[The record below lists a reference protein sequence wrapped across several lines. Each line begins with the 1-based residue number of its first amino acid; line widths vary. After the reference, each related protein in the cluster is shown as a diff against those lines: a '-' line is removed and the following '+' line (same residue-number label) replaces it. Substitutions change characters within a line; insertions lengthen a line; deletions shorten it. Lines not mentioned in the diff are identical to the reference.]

1 MHRRSL
7 PTAALNKHLPS
18 YTCDILVIGS
28 GAAGLTAA
36 INASAS
42 CSSIIVI
49 TKEKLGDGITAHAQ
63 GGISAVMD
71 PADTFEGHISDTL
84 LAGAG
89 LCDENAV
96 ETLVTEGPA
105 RIKDLIAWGMPFDS
119 QNSRLSLTREGG
131 HRHNRILHAEGD
143 GTGRVLAKTLAAKTR
158 SCSGI
163 TVMES
168 TMCVS
173 LLNKDQRGLGVIA
186 MDTATGSFKRI
197 YAKAT
202 IVATGG
208 AGQVF
213 RETTNPA
220 GATGDGYAMAVGA
233 KMNLRDMEFA
243 QFHPTALYVAG
254 APRFLIS
261 EAVRG
266 EGAVLVNSAGTPFMQ
281 GVHELADLA
290 PRDIVARAITQEMV
304 REGNSNVYLDL
315 SRIPEATIRHR
326 FPGILHICSTFGVD
340 ITKNRIPVSPCAH
353 YLMGGI
359 ETDLDGATSLAGVY
373 ACGETAR
380 TGVHG
385 ANRLASNS
393 LLEALV
399 FGKRA
404 ADAALATMTKSAPG
418 ISDLSSFNPGNE
430 PENFN
435 IVDAQNSIKSLM
447 WKSCGIVRTPFQ
459 LGKSSGILQKWEGY
473 INTLGF
479 TSRQGLEL
487 QSLLTTGCEMV
498 EAATKRE
505 ASVGAHHWREEKS
518 E

>member
-7 PTAALNKHLPS
+7 PAAALSKHLPN

-36 INASAS
+36 INASAQN
-42 CSSIIVI
+42 SSIIVI
-49 TKEKLGDGITAHAQ
+49 TKEKLGEGITSHAQ

-71 PADTFEGHISDTL
+71 PKDNFEGHINDTL

-89 LCDENAV
+89 LCDETAV
-96 ETLVTEGPA
+96 ETLVTEGPD
-105 RIKDLIAWGMPFDS
+105 RIKDLINWGMPFDKRGS
-119 QNSRLSLTREGG
+119 VLSLTREGG

-143 GTGRVLAKTLAAKTR
+143 GTGRVLARTLAKKAR
-158 SCSGI
+158 NCSGI
-163 TVMES
+163 TVMEHI
-168 TMCVS
+168 MCVS
-173 LLNKDQRGLGVIA
+173 LLSKDKRGFGVLA
-186 MDTATGSFKRI
+186 LDTVTGQFKRI
-197 YAKAT
+197 YSKVT
-202 IVATGG
+202 IMATGG
-208 AGQVF
+208 TGQVF
-213 RETTNPA
+213 RETTNPV
-220 GATGDGYAMAVGA
+220 GATGDGYAMAVGS
-233 KMNLRDMEFA
+233 KMTLRDMEFA
-243 QFHPTALYVAG
+243 QFHPTALYLAG

-266 EGAVLVNSAGTPFMQ
+266 EGAVLVNASGKAFMQ

-290 PRDIVARAITQEMV
+290 PRDIVARAIIQEMAN
-304 REGNSNVYLDL
+304 EGSTNVYLDL
-315 SRIPEATIRHR
+315 SNISQETIRHR
-326 FPGILHICSTFGVD
+326 FPGILHICSTFGLD
-340 ITKNRIPVSPCAH
+340 IIKDRIPVSPCAH

-359 ETDLDGATSLAGVY
+359 ETDLNGATSIEGVF
-373 ACGETAR
+373 ACGEAAR

-404 ADAALATMTKSAPG
+404 SDAALQNLKYA
-418 ISDLSSFNPGNE
+418 SSSIVEDGFFTEGKE

-435 IVDAQNSIKSLM
+435 VIDAQNSIKSLM
-447 WKSCGIVRTPFQ
+447 WKSCGIIRTQPA
-459 LGKSSGILQKWEGY
+459 LEKSLGILQKWEGY

-479 TSRQGLEL
+479 NHRHGLEL
-487 QSLLTTGCEMV
+487 QSLLTTCCEMV
-498 EAATKRE
+498 QAATVRLD
-505 ASVGAHHWREEKS
+505 SIGAHHIEEIN